1 MALEYVWSDILIF
14 IGIASI
20 VIGSIFALTQE
31 NIKRLTSLFSYIK
44 YRFYNFSY
52 GLVSE

>member
-20 VIGSIFALTQE
+20 IIGSIFALTQE
-31 NIKRLTSLFSYIK
+31 NIKRLLAYSAISNIGFII
-44 YRFYNFSY
+44 
-52 GLVSE
+52 